1 MKPLVVLFGW
11 LGSQNKHLAKYDHIW
26 KSLGAETLSFRP
38 SPLTTAFIDQ
48 SHKLRSFLKKDLS
61 PHLHEI
67 NSQSSSN
74 RRPIFAHAL
83 SNAGFISLSSSILLA
98 QQYPHTYQ
106 QILNHNLKG
115 IIFDSCPCPP
125 SPSVWARGFLAA
137 LLRTSSES
145 LLPMPAIAKG
155 TTTTNNNNNN
165 NNNNDN
171 NNNSSHSTPLSLQLM
186 EKAAHYYLSLPSVK
200 TRLDNIRH
208 LWSWKEQRGPDDD
221 DENNHINNNSSSSS
235 LILPPKQLF
244 LYSKADALIPY
255 HDIETFIHQQKARGI
270 DVTTKRWTDS
280 GHCLHY
286 RQHPD
291 EYVQAIKVFI
301 S

>member
-11 LGSQNKHLAKYDHIW
+11 LGSQNKHLGKYDYLW

-38 SPLTTAFIDQ
+38 SPLSTAFIDQ
-48 SHKLRSFLKKDLS
+48 SPKLQSFLKNDLS

-67 NSQSSSN
+67 IYQSSP
-74 RRPIFAHAL
+74 RHIFVHAL

-98 QQYPHTYQ
+98 KQHPNTYQ
-106 QILNHNLKG
+106 QILNSNLKG
-115 IIFDSCPCPP
+115 IIFDSCPSPP

-137 LLRTSSES
+137 LLRTSSEP
-145 LLPMPAIAKG
+145 LPPLPAIDIS
-155 TTTTNNNNNN
+155 TTTNP
-165 NNNNDN
+165 
-171 NNNSSHSTPLSLQLM
+171 SHSTSLSLQLM
-186 EKAAHYYLSLPSVK
+186 DKAAHYYLSLPSVK
-200 TRLDNIRH
+200 TRLDNIQH
-208 LWSWKEQRGPDDD
+208 LWTWEEHRGPDDNDD
-221 DENNHINNNSSSSS
+221 DENRHINDNINSTP
-235 LILPPKQLF
+235 LILPPKQLY
-244 LYSKADALIPY
+244 LYSKADSLIPY
-255 HDIETFIHQQKARGI
+255 QDIETFIHQQKAKGI

-291 EYVQAIKVFI
+291 EYIQAIKAFI